1 MRVRGLIGAAAAALM
16 VAGCTQIGGLAPVSG
31 DSITMLRTAAYD
43 VLLQNNVPILVAPT
57 CTESDTAYSCAGTTE
72 DGTPIT
78 VTAPLAKPLVMT
90 VSVGDT
96 VLYSGDVT
104 TVVQSF
110 AEVTP

>member
-1 MRVRGLIGAAAAALM
+1 MRVLGAIGAAAAAL
-16 VAGCTQIGGLAPVSG
+16 VLAGCSQIGGLAPVSG

-43 VLLQNNVPILVAPT
+43 VLLQNKVPILVAPT
-57 CTESDTAYSCAGTTE
+57 CTEGETSYSCAGSTE

-96 VLYSGDVT
+96 VLYTGDVIS
-104 TVVQSF
+104 VVQSF
-110 AEVTP
+110 AEVAP